1 MYRSIGIDA
10 SSGEFGDICQSYMD
24 ERLRSELK
32 PLRRN
37 CFSSR
42 FEHWAEGIRL
52 SKIRSGTQ
60 IVVSEG
66 QALIYDGAEP
76 ERALYIE
83 GQWRLDEAP
92 AIIPARQA
100 SRVRFRPLIL

>member
-10 SSGEFGDICQSYMD
+10 SSGNFGDICQSYMD
-24 ERLRSELK
+24 EQLRSELE
-32 PLRRN
+32 PLSKN

-52 SKIRSGTQ
+52 SKIRPGTR
-60 IVVSEG
+60 IVVYGG

-76 ERALYIE
+76 ERALYIA

-92 AIIPARQA
+92 AIIPPARA
-100 SRVRFRPLIL
+100 ARIPISALIL